1 MKHKLLFVLISLF
14 VVSCYDDRELR
25 TSLDELSNRLD
36 NLADIQ
42 IKSMDDQLIS
52 VKGSLSDLKN
62 VDELLMKLLDD
73 LDLKMTEM
81 QQELNDNADSEDA
94 VKKAMD
100 EIAGLKNLIKA
111 LQDNDQDLDEKIE
124 HLKTYA
130 DAGIS
135 ETMDWAE
142 TTFATLEQYSEIQSS
157 ISDISALIDQY
168 QEDISAAYL
177 KSITEAIVASEE
189 SMKEWV
195 NVTLAEGYYNVAQI
209 DGKIGALEMLLIE
222 GDLTLHEELETL
234 KSSID
239 QAKSDLKASYGEA
252 ITESIS
258 TNNGIIRGEI
268 AESVKAAQ
276 NILQSQIEAINT
288 EILSIK
294 SRLTDVESQ
303 LKTILG
309 MIQSVA
315 YIPQYS
321 DGAAYVDP
329 VTESVDLIFKIS
341 PSSAVSALADVW
353 EDALSV
359 KYVLTAT
366 TKALPDIKDLA
377 ISSVEFDFDYGMM
390 SLTIDCSAL
399 NTSFFA
405 GSNSASV
412 ALFISDGSNNVSS
425 EFVPLVL
432 MHAEDL
438 SVSGT
443 ANSYIVDETGTYKF
457 KAVKGNSAEPVGA
470 MSYAEVLWESF
481 GTNIAP
487 QTGDL
492 IEDVNNS
499 GSYIVFKTPAT
510 FQEGNAVIAAK
521 DSEGKV
527 LWSWHVWLTDEPQPQ
542 VYNNNAGIMMD
553 RNLGATSAT
562 HDDVCALG
570 LLYQWGRKDP
580 FLGSSSVGDL
590 IDAKS
595 TITWPEAVE
604 STEFTGTIDY
614 VTANPTTYVYEAS
627 AAKSG
632 FDWHYSFRNNDLWK
646 SDKTI
651 YDPCPVG
658 WRVPDGG
665 ENGVWKI
672 AGFEDDHYAGDDG
685 FFFKIASPSYSW
697 YPAAGC
703 RGSVDD
709 KLYSVGRTL
718 RYWSVTTNDRYA
730 SRLFVFTSG
739 NGFQSSNF
747 APRVCASSVRCFR
760 ESL

>member
-315 YIPQYS
+315 YIP
-321 DGAAYVDP
+321 
-329 VTESVDLIFKIS
+329 
-341 PSSAVSALADVW
+341 
-353 EDALSV
+353 
-359 KYVLTAT
+359 
-366 TKALPDIKDLA
+366 
-377 ISSVEFDFDYGMM
+377 
-390 SLTIDCSAL
+390 
-399 NTSFFA
+399 
-405 GSNSASV
+405 
-412 ALFISDGSNNVSS
+412 
-425 EFVPLVL
+425 
-432 MHAEDL
+432 
-438 SVSGT
+438 
-443 ANSYIVDETGTYKF
+443 
-457 KAVKGNSAEPVGA
+457 
-470 MSYAEVLWESF
+470 
-481 GTNIAP
+481 
-487 QTGDL
+487 
-492 IEDVNNS
+492 
-499 GSYIVFKTPAT
+499 
-510 FQEGNAVIAAK
+510 
-521 DSEGKV
+521 
-527 LWSWHVWLTDEPQPQ
+527 
-542 VYNNNAGIMMD
+542 
-553 RNLGATSAT
+553 
-562 HDDVCALG
+562 
-570 LLYQWGRKDP
+570 
-580 FLGSSSVGDL
+580 
-590 IDAKS
+590 
-595 TITWPEAVE
+595 
-604 STEFTGTIDY
+604 
-614 VTANPTTYVYEAS
+614 
-627 AAKSG
+627 
-632 FDWHYSFRNNDLWK
+632 
-646 SDKTI
+646 
-651 YDPCPVG
+651 
-658 WRVPDGG
+658 
-665 ENGVWKI
+665 
-672 AGFEDDHYAGDDG
+672 
-685 FFFKIASPSYSW
+685 
-697 YPAAGC
+697 
-703 RGSVDD
+703 
-709 KLYSVGRTL
+709 
-718 RYWSVTTNDRYA
+718 
-730 SRLFVFTSG
+730 
-739 NGFQSSNF
+739 
-747 APRVCASSVRCFR
+747 
-760 ESL
+760 